1 MRITVSPDEKLLAL
15 VLFTQAIYVFN
26 IFTQELVMFLKS
38 FPFKKY
44 TSISFLD
51 KKNQYLLAC
60 GTQAGKIVLI
70 PIVSIP
76 EK

>member
-38 FPFKKY
+38 FPYKKY

-51 KKNQYLLAC
+51 KKN
-60 GTQAGKIVLI
+60 
-70 PIVSIP
+70 
-76 EK
+76 